1 MKATKKQVCTADK
14 NVLSNMTIL
23 KLNFIHNHSVH
34 SAHALSFRSVD
45 DATKQEIFTLFCKGH
60 SAASAR
66 HAHET
71 NLMISCA
78 EYEQDDQRVLAD
90 RAINPSVQDYSR
102 LHEQWRKKEMGEENG
117 PDMFF
122 QLQTEIDIYNE
133 NNQQQGGTAKLQV
146 YKNPCLN
153 KAKSGT
159 SSNSDDD
166 ISPPPRKKVK
176 LCKRKQKHQPM
187 VLAIC
192 TPLMS
197 RAHNNIKQA
206 REMVFIDAT
215 SSLDRYNSSVFIM
228 STSTPTS
235 GIPLGVIVTSDEQAT
250 TIHRGLELLGEVL
263 PEEAFNGK
271 GVKHGPTIV
280 MTDDSHTEREA
291 LHNFWP
297 TANLL
302 LCTFHFLQ
310 RRWTWLY
317 DSKNHIFKNDRTILI
332 EKVKKLVYTNTETE
346 LQKHYNSFLQSPE
359 VKKYP
364 KFYSH
369 MQSLWA
375 RRREWA
381 HCYCRTILIG
391 GNHTN
396 NYAEA
401 GMRILKELIF
411 SRVKAYNLVQIF
423 YFTTKIMER
432 YYQSKLLSVAHSR
445 VDCFISL
452 RYQGVNA
459 KAYAKVTI

>member
-1 MKATKKQVCTADK
+1 
-14 NVLSNMTIL
+14 
-23 KLNFIHNHSVH
+23 
-34 SAHALSFRSVD
+34 
-45 DATKQEIFTLFCKGH
+45 
-60 SAASAR
+60 
-66 HAHET
+66 
-71 NLMISCA
+71 
-78 EYEQDDQRVLAD
+78 
-90 RAINPSVQDYSR
+90 
-102 LHEQWRKKEMGEENG
+102 
-117 PDMFF
+117 
-122 QLQTEIDIYNE
+122 
-133 NNQQQGGTAKLQV
+133 
-146 YKNPCLN
+146 
-153 KAKSGT
+153 
-159 SSNSDDD
+159 
-166 ISPPPRKKVK
+166 
-176 LCKRKQKHQPM
+176 M

-192 TPLMS
+192 TSLMS

-250 TIHRGLELLGEVL
+250 TINRGLELLGEVL

-271 GVKHGPTIV
+271 GVKHSLTIV

-310 RRWTWLY
+310 RRWSWLY
-317 DSKNHIFKNDRTILI
+317 DSKDHIFKNDCTILI

-346 LQKHYNSFLQSPE
+346 LQKHYNSFLQSPK
-359 VKKYP
+359 VNKYP
-364 KFYSH
+364 TFYSH
-369 MQSLWA
+369 MQSLWG

-381 HCYCRTILIG
+381 HCYRRTILIK

-423 YFTTKIMER
+423 YFITEIMER
-432 YYQSKLLSVAHSR
+432 YYQSKLLSLAHSR
-445 VDCFISL
+445 VDRFISL
-452 RYQGVNA
+452 QYQGVNA
-459 KAYAKVTI
+459 KAYAKESCLLH